1 SVLLQ
6 RLVDVLGEGF
16 TPLSAQMQLQWML
29 LEDAVASGDST
40 ATHLLSFLAS
50 ARGSPVVALARLTK
64 GVGVKDW
71 RNISPGVAE
80 MLMRDVPEAVEV
92 YDDKSEEEEQELEAE
107 ANISHDFV
115 DEDANEEVPQI
126 LFDRVNP
133 VAVEEKEIGKRVLS
147 KVFRTGNGNGPTVMR
162 ICGDILAQCTR
173 GKVAGARRFSG
184 HVEAPKKKKKGEEEE
199 EPNWLRSLGLPGHFV
214 FDLENCRLA
223 VLRERHQPS
232 ALETYFQDRER
243 ILRDTHADRTVA
255 NSSCVFC
262 T

>member
-1 SVLLQ
+1 MERWSQLQEMVIGGDARADEICQLLTNEADTDLRRSVLLQ

-64 GVGVKDW
+64 GVGAKDW

-92 YDDKSEEEEQELEAE
+92 YDANSEEEEQGVVACPWTEQAEAAELEAA

-115 DEDANEEVPQI
+115 DEDPIAEQPDDDHLDEQADANEEVPQI
-126 LFDRVNP
+126 LFDKVNP
-133 VAVEEKEIGKRVLS
+133 VAVEEIAKRVLS
-147 KVFRTGNGNGPTVMR
+147 KGSSGRATGT
-162 ICGDILAQCTR
+162 
-173 GKVAGARRFSG
+173 ARR
-184 HVEAPKKKKKGEEEE
+184 
-199 EPNWLRSLGLPGHFV
+199 
-214 FDLENCRLA
+214 
-223 VLRERHQPS
+223 
-232 ALETYFQDRER
+232 
-243 ILRDTHADRTVA
+243 
-255 NSSCVFC
+255 
-262 T
+262 